1 MSTTIADY
9 RATFTGEPGYLNFA
23 AFGPL
28 STTVREEVVADIELL
43 GTGRASSID
52 YVAGREQE
60 AREALA
66 GLLGG
71 SADEVTLQPTTSYG
85 MMHAIYGLS
94 GGVLASAADFP
105 TIPTLIVRA
114 AESFGLVQP
123 QWMRP
128 PSGFVTPE
136 VVADHLQD
144 DTRALVVSL
153 VDSRTGYRADL
164 RGLREAIG
172 EDRLLI
178 VDDTQG
184 FGMIEADYAAAD
196 VVCGHGYKWLRAGR
210 GTGFAWFNARAR
222 AAIRPVLS
230 GHPATET
237 GITFDEVPPPAAS
250 PQAYRVSQPDW
261 LAAGR
266 LAVAAGEI
274 AAVGVAAI
282 ESELAALT
290 DRVIALADEH
300 GVPVLTPRDPA
311 RRAGFVAL
319 APRPEHVAPLGA
331 SLANRGVTVTSRS
344 NLVRVAP
351 HVGTDDATFGLFEE
365 ALAAFAQKVV

>member
-1 MSTTIADY
+1 MNTTISDY

-28 STTVREEVVADIELL
+28 STTVREEVVADIEML

-71 SADEVTLQPTTSYG
+71 SPEEVTLQPTTSYG
-85 MMHAIYGLS
+85 MMHALYGLS
-94 GGVLASAADFP
+94 GGVLASVAEFP
-105 TIPTLIVRA
+105 TIPTLMVRA
-114 AESFGLVQP
+114 AESFGLLEP
-123 QWMRP
+123 QWMEPER
-128 PSGFVTPE
+128 GFVTPE
-136 VVADHLQD
+136 VVADHVRD
-144 DTRALVVSL
+144 DTRALAVSL
-153 VDSRTGYRADL
+153 VDSRTGYRVDL

-210 GTGFAWFNARAR
+210 GTGFAWFSARAR

-237 GITFDEVPPPAAS
+237 GITWDEVPAPVTTA
-250 PQAYRVSQPDW
+250 QAYRVSQPDW

-274 AAVGVAAI
+274 AAVGVGAI
-282 ESELAALT
+282 QQELAVLT
-290 DRVIALADEH
+290 DRVIALADTY
-300 GVPVLTPRDPA
+300 GVPVLTPREPEH
-311 RRAGFVAL
+311 RAGFVAL
-319 APRPEHVAPLGA
+319 APKPGQVAPLGA
-331 SLANRGVTVTSRS
+331 ALANRGVTVTSRS

-351 HVGTDDATFGLFEE
+351 HVGTEDATFGLFEE
-365 ALAAFAQKVV
+365 ALAAFTQKIV